1 MANLKGFTKV
11 GSYQGKI
18 EFRGDAKLV
27 SCGQFQAHI
36 TKKGKAYTWLTLE
49 VINGFGEPVQ
59 VSCIDYSKEES
70 NIPPDDSIIAVK
82 YTEQAEGD
90 LLFVRC
96 YDDRISSS
104 DFGHNKIVSSLKDKI
119 AALKAAIDPDAHEA
133 AKASR
138 GTRGTSRTTAVS

>member
-11 GSYQGKI
+11 GSYNGKI
-18 EFRGDAKLV
+18 EYRGDAKLV
-27 SCGQFQAHI
+27 RCGQFQAHI
-36 TKKGKAYTWLTLE
+36 TKKGKPYTWLTLE
-49 VINGFGEPVQ
+49 VINGFGQPVE

-96 YDDRISSS
+96 YDDRVSSA
-104 DFGHNKIVSSLKDKI
+104 DFGHNKIVASLQDKI
-119 AALKAAIDPDAHEA
+119 AALKAAIDPEA
-133 AKASR
+133 TAASKAAR
-138 GTRGTSRTTAVS
+138 GTRGSSRPTATT

>member
-18 EFRGDAKLV
+18 EYRGDAKLV

-82 YTEQAEGD
+82 YTEQEGD

-96 YDDRISSS
+96 YDDRMSSS
-104 DFGHNKIVSSLKDKI
+104 DFGHNKIVSSLQAKI
-119 AALKAAIDPDAHEA
+119 DALRASIDPEAHEA
-133 AKASR
+133 AKAAR
-138 GTRGTSRTTAVS
+138 GTRGTTRKSAII